1 MPGIVYRGVCF
12 VVRGACFVFRVLC
25 VVFRVWCF
33 VVCVLW
39 CVFCVLSSWEPGALA
54 QAFQQAVEIGPPV
67 FLSVLADAHTFFFQ
81 FV

>member
-33 VVCVLW
+33 VV
-39 CVFCVLSSWEPGALA
+39 CVLSSWEPGALA